1 MSTREVSEWA
11 VGWTWFAAVMMWLIG
26 AGHAINGM
34 VAIINEEFYVVTPEY
49 IFQFDVTTWGWI
61 HLIGGVLVFV
71 AGVYLLS
78 GQVWARV
85 IGVIMAVISI
95 LVNFA
100 WLPWYPLWSI
110 LLITAGVFVIWA
122 LTVHGRDVVA
132 AKEMA

>member
-26 AGHAINGM
+26 AGHAINGL
-34 VAIINEEFYVVTPEY
+34 VAIITKEFYVVTPEY